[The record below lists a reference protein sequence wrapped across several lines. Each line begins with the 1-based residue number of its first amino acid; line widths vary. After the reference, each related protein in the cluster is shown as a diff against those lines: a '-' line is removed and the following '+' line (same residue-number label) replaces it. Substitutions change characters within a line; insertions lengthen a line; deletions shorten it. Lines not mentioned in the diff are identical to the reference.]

1 MGNELVVAIVMTL
14 MMSLIIYSIANV
26 ADFVYR
32 LKEAFST
39 KLSIIILLI
48 SGLIFDMFTLKILL
62 GY

>member
-1 MGNELVVAIVMTL
+1 MNELVVAIIILMTML
-14 MMSLIIYSIANV
+14 LIIYSIANV

-48 SGLIFDMFTLKILL
+48 SGLIFDMFMLKILL

>member
-1 MGNELVVAIVMTL
+1 MGNELVVAIIILMTML
-14 MMSLIIYSIANV
+14 LILYSIANV
-26 ADFVYR
+26 SDFVFR